1 MQQSIAIANRRRR
14 NAAAIHNKIMRRS
27 VIIPFCGLLAM
38 LFWNTY
44 HVHHDV
50 ASSDSLEDAAI
61 SPVLVE
67 NQKPTK
73 KKNREGSKPNS
84 SKVLTTTHT
93 KSLKKKHFYPRII
106 NFDGSSTSFTLISKT
121 TRSIHIDEHTLRT
134 WRYIQDDD
142 NYNIPNNDD
151 DDVIMQKNTKECQPM
166 STWYN
171 LSYPTCNII
180 HEIDIPTKTYSNT
193 FHYLASGGS
202 NDVFKV
208 LYEHQDNNSIHT
220 TSSEGEEYVLKKL
233 SPKSKHRLSLSN
245 EKDYTIHNF
254 DIVRKD
260 ALITER
266 LTKSKYVLPL
276 YSYCGF
282 VTTLPYERKGTF
294 VYILKSHR
302 GNDNDTN
309 NGGGW
314 KSMSSNQRL
323 KYAIDAANGLADV
336 HDIGVVH
343 ADLTIKQY
351 LVQNDD
357 NTDTLQLNDFNRAI
371 MLQRNTTLSSSLT
384 TKNNQRRTSDACT
397 FVMTHNYGTTRAP
410 EEYKHHPQTI
420 SVDVWSLGSIIHHI
434 LTGNKVWR
442 ELKKNKAQQSV
453 IDGKLPRIS
462 SVIMNSTD
470 PVDVL
475 LMKARDMC
483 YVYDP
488 WKRASARQIATFLH
502 EGWKELLAD

>member
-1 MQQSIAIANRRRR
+1 MGRTA
-14 NAAAIHNKIMRRS
+14 
-27 VIIPFCGLLAM
+27 IIPFILCGLLAI
-38 LFWNTY
+38 LFWNIY
-44 HVHHDV
+44 HVHRDV

-67 NQKPTK
+67 NQKTRKMTK
-73 KKNREGSKPNS
+73 KKKYRKGSKANNSKVSITHTES
-84 SKVLTTTHT
+84 SKTSTN
-93 KSLKKKHFYPRII
+93 KHFYPRII
-106 NFDGSSTSFTLISKT
+106 NFDGSSTSFTLIISKT
-121 TRSIHIDEHTLRT
+121 TRSINIDEHTLRT
-134 WRYIQDDD
+134 WRYIEDDD
-142 NYNIPNNDD
+142 NYNIPTTNND
-151 DDVIMQKNTKECQPM
+151 DDVIMQKNTNECQPM
-166 STWYN
+166 NDWYN

-180 HEIDIPTKTYSNT
+180 HEIDLPTQTYDNT

-208 LYEHQDNNSIHT
+208 LHEHQDDNSLHT
-220 TSSEGEEYVLKKL
+220 ASSKGEEFVLKKL
-233 SPKSKHRLSLSN
+233 SPKSKHKLSLSN
-245 EKDYTIHNF
+245 EKEYTNHNF
-254 DIVRKD
+254 DKVKKD

-294 VYILKSHR
+294 EYNLKKSHR
-302 GNDNDTN
+302 DNDDTN
-309 NGGGW
+309 NGW
-314 KSMSSNQRL
+314 KSMTSNQRL
-323 KYAIDAANGLADV
+323 KYALDASNGLADV

-351 LVQNDD
+351 LVQNEDD
-357 NTDTLQLNDFNRAI
+357 NTHHTLQLNDFNRAI
-371 MLQRNTTLSSSLT
+371 MLQRNTTLSSSST
-384 TKNNQRRTSDACT
+384 TTNTKNIHNQGRTSNACT

-434 LTGNKVWR
+434 LTGNKVWK
-442 ELKKNKAQQSV
+442 ELKKDKAQQSV

-462 SVIMNSTD
+462 SVILNSTD

-488 WKRASARQIATFLH
+488 RKRATARQVAAFLH
-502 EGWKELLAD
+502 EGWKELRS